1 MLGLSTLLPK
11 DPFNLVVLA
20 IGVLS
25 VFLLATFAVAF
36 KPKGEASTFQAY
48 LKFIYACFLKP
59 HTGDRNGDQQD
70 ALVCTVVFDMHG
82 TF

>member
-1 MLGLSTLLPK
+1 MLGLSTYLPR

-20 IGVLS
+20 VGVLS

-36 KPKGEASTFQAY
+36 KPNDKHSTFHAY

-59 HTGDRNGDQQD
+59 HTGDGNGDQQD
-70 ALVCTVVFDMHG
+70 ALVLVSCNSF
-82 TF
+82 

>member
-25 VFLLATFAVAF
+25 VFLIATFAVAF
-36 KPKGEASTFQAY
+36 KPKGEAGTVQAY

-70 ALVCTVVFDMHG
+70 ALVCTVPYDISLG
-82 TF
+82 